1 MRLSQKECNTGVA
14 TDGQKPWN
22 ATALKP
28 WLKPWFMGIYGRIE
42 PFRASERWCR
52 ISFSLTVCL
61 ICSPTTALSTMPRI
75 PLVLSNKQ
83 WSRAVGGAGWLAE
96 APFRQV
102 SPPASA
108 SPPHR
113 WTVGGYSPALPS
125 SFSKWLSSP
134 ASQIARRLIPLSV
147 TAMYRYTRKPE
158 LYLEEKHP
166 VTSENSLPSSPFFC
180 IDRFSCNQPVWTG
193 LVLANPLRAT
203 GIVGYCFMAPFSQSA
218 SYSSGLPTGCSTCF

>member
-1 MRLSQKECNTGVA
+1 MFDLLPNNC
-14 TDGQKPWN
+14 
-22 ATALKP
+22 
-28 WLKPWFMGIYGRIE
+28 
-42 PFRASERWCR
+42 
-52 ISFSLTVCL
+52 SFHHAQNPLGTV
-61 ICSPTTALSTMPRI
+61 
-75 PLVLSNKQ
+75 Q
-83 WSRAVGGAGWLAE
+83 QAVVEGGGGAGWLAE

-113 WTVGGYSPALPS
+113 WTAGGYSPALPS

-218 SYSSGLPTGCSTCF
+218 SYSSGLPTGCSTCFGGLPPSRHSMGSRSRLPGCPKLLFLDVMNKTPPPPPHPHPER